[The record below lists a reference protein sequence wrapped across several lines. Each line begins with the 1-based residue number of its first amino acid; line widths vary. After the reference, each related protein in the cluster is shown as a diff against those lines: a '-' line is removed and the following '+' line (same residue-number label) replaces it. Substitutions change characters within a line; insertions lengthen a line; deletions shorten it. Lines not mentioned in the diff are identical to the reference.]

1 MRVVVCIKQV
11 GYIYDPTAIDLSTG
25 EIDSEKMVSMLNP
38 YDEVAVEEAIKIKE
52 RVIDCEVVIITAGQ
66 PETERALRYAF
77 AMGGDR
83 MIRINYE
90 SSDPWS
96 TALVLA
102 SAIEKIGYDL
112 VLCGKKAIDSNNGQV
127 GSFIAEW
134 LRVPQISGIVSMN
147 LSAPE
152 KKAIVERYLGK
163 GDKEELECGL
173 PALFTA
179 ETALND
185 PRYPT
190 LPNRLSAQEAEVEAL
205 DTVALGIDS
214 DSEES
219 MTQIMN
225 FSQPRPK
232 TRMVFSPDSSL
243 SASDRL
249 QQMMSGGDTNE
260 PSDILE
266 GSTDRLAG
274 HFVEFLIQEKIL
286 GDAEDDK

>member
-52 RVIDCEVVIITAGQ
+52 GVSDCEVIIITAGL
-66 PETERALRYAF
+66 PETERALRYAY

-96 TALVLA
+96 IALILT
-102 SAIEKIGYDL
+102 SAIEKTGCDL
-112 VLCGKKAIDSNNGQV
+112 VLCGKKAIDSNGGQV
-127 GSFIAEW
+127 GSFIAEL
-134 LRVPQISGIVSMN
+134 LRVPQISGIVRLDLFSEQGN
-147 LSAPE
+147 SV
-152 KKAIVERYLGK
+152 VERYLGK
-163 GDKEELECGL
+163 GDKEEMECPL

-179 ETALND
+179 EMGLND

-190 LPNRLSAQEAEVEAL
+190 LSNRLAAEKAEIEVLNPAILE
-205 DTVALGIDS
+205 VSSGG
-214 DSEES
+214 EES
-219 MTQIMN
+219 RTEIMK

-232 TRMVFSPDSSL
+232 TRKVFTPDSSL
-243 SASDRL
+243 SGADRL
-249 QQMMSGGDTNE
+249 KQMMSGGETEE

-266 GSTDRLAG
+266 GSADQLAG
-274 HFVEFLIQEKIL
+274 HIAEFIIQEQM
-286 GDAEDDK
+286 DKETRK